1 MGLRDLG
8 FWGRMAG
15 EFANSGMD
23 KRGARKCASKG
34 HKWHDVR
41 AVVLLQ
47 DGGIEERARGA
58 AQRCRRC
65 GLTREAP
72 AV

>member
-15 EFANSGMD
+15 ELADARMD
-23 KRGARKCASKG
+23 KRGARKCAAKG
-34 HKWHDVR
+34 HKWHDVG
-41 AVVLLQ
+41 AVVLRQ
-47 DGGIEERARGA
+47 DGSVEERGRGA

-65 GLTREAP
+65 GQTREKP
-72 AV
+72 AL